1 VADRVATGEPGFI
14 QAVNL
19 ACILRLS
26 YQAEYIENI
35 NKPFDRRI
43 EVDASN
49 LENIVQLL
57 LGCVMLLAGRNIFWL
72 FIALAGFV
80 VGFEL
85 AGIWLADNSLL
96 VQVTVALGAGLFGA
110 LLAVIFERVAFALA
124 GFYAAA
130 YLALIM
136 IDRIGVS
143 AGENVIII
151 VSGLVGALIAA
162 LVMDWAIIALSAL
175 LGAAAIVATFAMPP
189 VIETAVFIVLVAV
202 GVMVQRSVYLRGL
215 SS

>member
-1 VADRVATGEPGFI
+1 M
-14 QAVNL
+14 
-19 ACILRLS
+19 
-26 YQAEYIENI
+26 
-35 NKPFDRRI
+35 
-43 EVDASN
+43 DASN

-57 LGCVMLLAGRNIFWL
+57 LGCIVLLAGRNIFWL

-85 AGIWLADNSLL
+85 AGIWLADKSLIL
-96 VQVTVALGAGLFGA
+96 QVTVALGAGLLGA

-130 YLALIM
+130 YLALIV
-136 IDRIGVS
+136 IDRIGVT
-143 AGENVIII
+143 AGENLIII

-175 LGAAAIVATFAMPP
+175 VGAAAIVTTFAMPP
-189 VIETAVFIVLVAV
+189 IIEIAAFVVLVAI
-202 GVMVQRSVYLRGL
+202 GVIVQRTVLNRSLR
-215 SS
+215 S

>member
-1 VADRVATGEPGFI
+1 M
-14 QAVNL
+14 
-19 ACILRLS
+19 
-26 YQAEYIENI
+26 
-35 NKPFDRRI
+35 
-43 EVDASN
+43 DASN

-80 VGFEL
+80 VGFQL
-85 AGIWLADNSLL
+85 AGIWLADYSLL
-96 VQVTVALGAGLFGA
+96 VQVTVALGAGLLGA

-136 IDRIGVS
+136 IDRIGGTG
-143 AGENVIII
+143 GENVIIM
-151 VSGLVGALIAA
+151 VSGLLGALIAV

-175 LGAAAIVATFAMPP
+175 VGAAAIVATFAMPP
-189 VIETAVFIVLVAV
+189 MIEIAMFTVLVAL
-202 GVMVQRSVYLRGL
+202 GVIVQRTAYIRGL